1 MISRIHR
8 KKIIYYEDEGC
19 WQYSSKY
26 YYNKNYDKTSPSK
39 HERKQIASS
48 SKNPQY
54 IFIGYQ

>member
-1 MISRIHR
+1 MILLNIFFVAMISRIHR

-39 HERKQIASS
+39 HERKTNCF
-48 SKNPQY
+48 K
-54 IFIGYQ
+54 